1 MGLDGGGQA
10 ARAETAK
17 CGGIQKGRLGCLDD
31 RARRGDQ
38 LRGPVT
44 NWLARA
50 ELLGFFVPGVRS
62 RNLTPFTY
70 AVPVLGLRNG
80 PDLGTVFVTD
90 RARIFVSVSANLEAG
105 LGVGGMDWGGVG
117 GGVVR

>member
-1 MGLDGGGQA
+1 M
-10 ARAETAK
+10 
-17 CGGIQKGRLGCLDD
+17 
-31 RARRGDQ
+31 
-38 LRGPVT
+38 RGPVT

-117 GGVVR
+117 GGV